1 MVEHKNAQIRQAGR
15 TIRANVE
22 VHGYVPVMGPSAGE
36 IQWSGV
42 LRPPN
47 NTGLEV
53 DETYTLI
60 LPGFSSAKIVIT
72 EEANP
77 VDGSVAFKGVGGIP
91 VSTSSRQAQD
101 AR

>member
-22 VHGYVPVMGPSAGE
+22 VDGYVPVAGPSAGQ
-36 IQWSGV
+36 IQWHGV

-53 DETYTLI
+53 DETYTLV
-60 LPGFSSAKIVIT
+60 LPGFSPAKIVIT

-77 VDGSVAFKGVGGIP
+77 VDGSVAFKGVGSTP
-91 VSTSSRQAQD
+91 VGMGSRQAEN
-101 AR
+101 AT